1 MSHDETHS
9 QLKRVLLLQHWRG
22 VSWRSWQ
29 CWGSILLILE
39 QIFNPSYFAGRARQ
53 HRPVSIFSC
62 WTRYMDEG
70 IPNFNSFRWIS
81 RKVLKQNKKGAWVG
95 I

>member
-1 MSHDETHS
+1 
-9 QLKRVLLLQHWRG
+9 
-22 VSWRSWQ
+22 
-29 CWGSILLILE
+29 
-39 QIFNPSYFAGRARQ
+39 
-53 HRPVSIFSC
+53 
-62 WTRYMDEG
+62 MDEG